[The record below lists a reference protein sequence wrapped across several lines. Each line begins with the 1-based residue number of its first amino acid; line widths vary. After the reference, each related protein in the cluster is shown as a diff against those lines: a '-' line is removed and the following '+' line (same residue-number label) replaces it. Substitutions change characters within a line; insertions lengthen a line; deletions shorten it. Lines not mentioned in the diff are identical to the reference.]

1 MCIRDRGTTLLVI
14 VAAKRG
20 QGRAETTRTVGLK
33 LCLRV
38 DVTHDHL
45 VTEGLEIVLRINGV
59 PGGMIGVPP
68 IQIDIDVE
76 LAVPTLVNM
85 GRCEGPVSYT
95 HLRAHETP

>member
-1 MCIRDRGTTLLVI
+1 MRS
-14 VAAKRG
+14 

-33 LCLRV
+33 LGLRV

-59 PGGMIGVPP
+59 PGGMIRVPP

-76 LAVPTLVNM
+76 LAVPALVNV
-85 GRCEGPVSYT
+85 GRCEG
-95 HLRAHETP
+95 RADWK